1 MCYNETMSE
10 TFYRRKIPN
19 LIRVQKIV
27 TLHYQ
32 QLAAGY
38 TSAGEAHD
46 FWELIYADMHGVY
59 VELGGKEEWL
69 RQGEAAFIP
78 PDLWHCVVCPGDA
91 NIFIVSF
98 ECNSRSMQLFSGILP
113 VPPSRRALLQA
124 IMTEAY
130 KTFDIP
136 DFNPALRRLEL
147 LPDPTLG
154 GRQVIKNMLELF
166 LIFMLRREEE
176 HTERYFVS
184 EFETSGD
191 LEGAIIRHLSAHL
204 NEPFSLDGLARE
216 LHYGKTRLCTFFKE
230 RTGSTIYHTYLS
242 MKVDEA
248 KVLIRKGLSPTE
260 VADRLAFSS
269 LSHFTSVFKK
279 FAGRTPHEYADSIRS

>member
-1 MCYNETMSE
+1 MAE

-19 LIRVQKIV
+19 LITVQKIV

-32 QLAAGY
+32 QLTAGY
-38 TSAGEAHD
+38 RSHEEAHD
-46 FWELIYADMHGVY
+46 FWEIIYADRHDVVAKVGGASMR
-59 VELGGKEEWL
+59 LG
-69 RQGEAAFIP
+69 QGEAAFIP
-78 PDLWHCVVCPGDA
+78 PDVVHGVSCPADA

-98 ECNSRSMQLFSGILP
+98 ECKSRSMELFRGILP

-130 KTFDIP
+130 QTYDIP

-154 GRQVIKNMLELF
+154 GQQAIKNMLELF
-166 LIFMLRREEE
+166 LIFMLRREKE

-191 LEGAIIRHLSAHL
+191 LEEAIVRYLSAHL
-204 NEPFSLDGLARE
+204 YERFSLDGLSGE

-230 RTGSTIYHTYLS
+230 RTGTTVYRTYLA
-242 MKVDEA
+242 MKTDEA
-248 KVLIRKGLSPTE
+248 KVLIRKGLPLAE
-260 VADRLAFSS
+260 IADRLAFSS
-269 LSHFTSVFKK
+269 LSHFVSVFKK
-279 FAGRTPHEYADSIRS
+279 FAGRTPHEYAESIRN